1 MRSSLHGSLL
11 ESSSSRRSRDEGKFT
26 DLILSHGAGRFEV
39 HQIIVCTQSRVF
51 HKACT
56 GGFEVEIGFLVQNIT
71 EIVKQETFTG
81 VIEVADVSYLEL
93 KKMVDFFY
101 SMDYD
106 DGTPEVTEQE
116 AGPRL
121 SLLQLHARM
130 FALGDRYD
138 IPGLRD
144 MAVKKYSSR
153 CAVSQDPLELLGSV
167 CDVYRRTP
175 GSIRQLRNATCILI
189 RKKLPKMLEDEA
201 AMTVYEMVL
210 SEIPEFTKDLLGIF
224 VKAPLCGDCST
235 CGSNQAFEA
244 LQVRCKRCGKGSSS
258 FHLYS

>member
-1 MRSSLHGSLL
+1 M
-11 ESSSSRRSRDEGKFT
+11 ESSSLRRSQDKGEFT
-26 DLILSHGAGRFEV
+26 DLILSHEAGRFKV

-56 GGFEVEIGFLVQNIT
+56 GGFEVEIGFLIQNIT

-81 VIEVADVSYLEL
+81 VIEIADISYLEL
-93 KKMVDFFY
+93 KKMVNFFY

-106 DGTPEVTEQE
+106 DDIPEMTEQE

-138 IPGLRD
+138 IPGLREV
-144 MAVKKYSSR
+144 AVKKYSSR
-153 CAVSQDPLELLGSV
+153 CAVFWDPLELIGSV

-175 GSIRQLRNATCILI
+175 ASIRQLRNAACILM
-189 RKKLPKMLEDEA
+189 RKNLPKMLDDEA

-210 SEIPEFTKDLLGIF
+210 SEVPEFTRDLLG
-224 VKAPLCGDCST
+224 VYVEAPLCGDCST

-258 FHLYS
+258 FRFHSY